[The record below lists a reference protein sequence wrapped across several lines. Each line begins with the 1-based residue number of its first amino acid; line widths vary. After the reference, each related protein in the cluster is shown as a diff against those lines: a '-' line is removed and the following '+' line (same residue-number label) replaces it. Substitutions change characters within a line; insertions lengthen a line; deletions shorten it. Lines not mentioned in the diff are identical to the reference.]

1 MMMGFGV
8 LVWLFV
14 IGGIVVV
21 LIGGLGWLPRQGG
34 NTQGLVGSRQKT
46 ARQVLDERLAR
57 GELSSE
63 EYEAIRTQLES

>member
-1 MMMGFGV
+1 MMMGFGF

-14 IGGIVVV
+14 VGGLVVV

-34 NTQGLVGSRQKT
+34 NSQGLVGARQET

-57 GELSSE
+57 GDLSPE
-63 EYEAIRTQLES
+63 EYQMLRTQIES